1 MTKELAP
8 LALSDVSVW
17 DLAKRGRDQLASMPE
32 LQPISAG
39 LSAGLERTASAGG
52 DALARALPVGVAAM
66 VGGAAVAAA
75 GVTYGAGSGSSW
87 HLARTYVGVSSDARV
102 AAAAGDDPNILY
114 GEPGHRHPAVRRAD
128 GG

>member
-1 MTKELAP
+1 MTKELTPVAP
-8 LALSDVSVW
+8 SEVSVW
-17 DLAKRGRDQLASMPE
+17 DLAKRGRDQFASMPE

-75 GVTYGAGSGSSW
+75 GVTTVLG
-87 HLARTYVGVSSDARV
+87 RV
-102 AAAAGDDPNILY
+102 AVGIWR
-114 GEPGHRHPAVRRAD
+114 GRT
-128 GG
+128 